1 MSSRRE
7 LANAVRALSMD
18 ATQKANSGHPGAPM
32 GMADIAEVL
41 WNDFLKHNPANP
53 KWVDRDRF
61 VLSNGHGSMLL
72 FSLLHL
78 TGYELSVEDLKQFR
92 QLHSKTPGH
101 PEYGYTPGVETTTG
115 PLGQGITNAVG
126 MALAEKV
133 LAARFNQP
141 GHEIV
146 DHLTYAF
153 LGDGCMMEGISH
165 EACSLAGVLGLGKL
179 IAFYDDNNIS
189 IDGVV
194 RGHGDIPAWFLDDTP
209 KRFDAYGWHVI
220 PKVDGHDPEAVK
232 AAIEQ
237 ARSVTDKPTLICC
250 QTVIG
255 WGSPNK
261 QGKEECHGAAL
272 GEDEVALTRK
282 SIGWKYAP
290 FEIPDHIYAAW
301 DAKQRGAAAE
311 ADWNKRFAAYEATH
325 PKLATEFK
333 RRMADELPADWDKK
347 AWEFIKSVDAKAE
360 KIASRKAS
368 QNALNGYG
376 PLLPELIGG
385 SADLA
390 GSNLTLWSGSKG
402 VSKDDATGN
411 YIYYGVREFG
421 MSAIMNGLALHGGF
435 KPYGAT
441 FLVFMEYAKNALRL
455 AALMKIN
462 PIFVYTHDS
471 IGLGEDG
478 PTHQPV
484 EQISILRLTPRM
496 STWRPADAVESAV
509 AWKLAIERKGGPTS
523 LIFSRQG
530 LPHLERTE
538 EQLRAIT
545 KGAYVLRDCDG
556 QPEAI
561 IIGTG
566 SEVALAVAAY
576 DDLTAKGR
584 KVRVVSMPSMDAFD
598 AQDAA
603 YKEAVLPEAVKARVA
618 VEAGVTHLWPKY
630 VGIQGKIIGLD
641 TFGESAPA
649 GDVYKAF
656 GITAE
661 KVVAAVEAQGWE
673 VGNG

>member
-7 LANAVRALSMD
+7 LANAIRALSMD

-41 WNDFLKHNPANP
+41 WNDFLKHNPTNP

-61 VLSNGHGSMLL
+61 VLSNGHGSTLL
-72 FSLLHL
+72 FSVLHL
-78 TGYELSVEDLKQFR
+78 TGYALSIEDLKQFR

-115 PLGQGITNAVG
+115 PLGQGLTNAVG

-133 LAARFNQP
+133 LASQFNQP

-146 DHLTYAF
+146 DHYTYTF

-189 IDGVV
+189 IDGEV
-194 RGHGDIPAWFLDDTP
+194 RGHGDTPAWFLDDTP
-209 KRFDAYGWHVI
+209 KRFEAYGWHVI
-220 PKVDGHDPEAVK
+220 PKVDGHDPAAIK
-232 AAIEQ
+232 AAIEA
-237 ARSVTDKPTLICC
+237 ARAVTDKPTLICC
-250 QTVIG
+250 QTIIG

-272 GEDEVALTRK
+272 GEEEVALTRK
-282 SIGWKYAP
+282 AIAWSHGP
-290 FEIPDHIYAAW
+290 FEIPEAIYQGW
-301 DAKQRGAAAE
+301 DAKQRGTTAE
-311 ADWNKRFAAYEATH
+311 ADWSRRFAAYETAH
-325 PKLATEFK
+325 PKLAAEFK
-333 RRMADELPADWDKK
+333 RRMADELPADWEEK

-368 QNALNGYG
+368 QNALNSYG

-402 VSKDDATGN
+402 ISKDDASGN
-411 YIYYGVREFG
+411 YLYYGVREFG
-421 MSAIMNGLALHGGF
+421 MSAIMNGIALHGGF

-441 FLVFMEYAKNALRL
+441 FLIFMEYAKNAVRL

-484 EQISILRLTPRM
+484 EQIAILRLTPRM

-509 AWKLAIERKGGPTS
+509 AWKLAIERKDGPTS
-523 LIFSRQG
+523 LVFSRQG
-530 LPHLERTE
+530 LPHLKRTE
-538 EQLRAIT
+538 ELLRAIA

-556 QPEAI
+556 KPEAI

-566 SEVALAVAAY
+566 SEVDLAIAAY
-576 DDLTAKGR
+576 EDLTAKGR
-584 KVRVVSMPSMDAFD
+584 KVRVVSMPSMDAFE

-603 YKEAVLPEAVKARVA
+603 YKESVLPEAVKARVA

-630 VGIQGKIIGLD
+630 VGMHGKVIGLD

-656 GITAE
+656 GITKE
-661 KVVAAVEAQGWE
+661 KVIAAVEAQL
-673 VGNG
+673 